1 MRLREFKEPR
11 QRLDEVAPAVPIWFA
26 LSILLG
32 GAVGSWNTMSD
43 KQKSNSYNWFK
54 NNVAKNR
61 ETVKKVLPYLAPGG
75 LGGSTTLNSPVGVEK
90 LEPIVNNPEEFNI
103 GIKNKKLPQPGP
115 TGGTDS
121 KIKNT
126 QPTPLVQPKQ
136 KDSSPGIID
145 RIQNWF
151 SDTFGSGTKSA
162 PVNKVDKSVLAPP
175 IDTNRKIKPAYKI
188 PNIAAPVDNGDGTVT
203 WNGQVYDK
211 DFDANK
217 LEKDMKRIKTAP
229 TPPVKK
235 DVLPS
240 IGGGQGGAVT
250 GPKDKGKDGGVL
262 GSPGE
267 IGELPWDGGVSGGKV
282 GTDGKAK
289 PQIGDIGNIGDVSQG
304 STISK
309 GSTGVGQ
316 GAQAGTKDGVIP
328 TDITQGSTIARTLDI
343 AKPVDIV
350 RTMPPPPPPIAQA
363 PQGPKYRKYDPKK
376 DKDIIYKGKDAP
388 KNVVDFKAIKTGVGG
403 MADRLR
409 IK

>member
-32 GAVGSWNTMSD
+32 GAAGTWSTMSD
-43 KQKSNSYNWFK
+43 KQKADSKNWLK
-54 NNVAKNR
+54 NNIAKNR
-61 ETVKKVLPYLAPGG
+61 ETVKKVMPYLAPGG

-103 GIKNKKLPQPGP
+103 GIDNKKLPQPGP

-211 DFDANK
+211 AFDADK

-229 TPPVKK
+229 IDKVDKK
-235 DVLPS
+235 VN
-240 IGGGQGGAVT
+240 
-250 GPKDKGKDGGVL
+250 K
-262 GSPGE
+262 
-267 IGELPWDGGVSGGKV
+267 
-282 GTDGKAK
+282 
-289 PQIGDIGNIGDVSQG
+289 IGDG
-304 STISK
+304 SK
-309 GSTGVGQ
+309 LENYPLN
-316 GAQAGTKDGVIP
+316 K
-328 TDITQGSTIARTLDI
+328 L
-343 AKPVDIV
+343 
-350 RTMPPPPPPIAQA
+350 
-363 PQGPKYRKYDPKK
+363 PKYLQKNINKYEKWID
-376 DKDIIYKGKDAP
+376 
-388 KNVVDFKAIKTGVGG
+388 
-403 MADRLR
+403 
-409 IK
+409 